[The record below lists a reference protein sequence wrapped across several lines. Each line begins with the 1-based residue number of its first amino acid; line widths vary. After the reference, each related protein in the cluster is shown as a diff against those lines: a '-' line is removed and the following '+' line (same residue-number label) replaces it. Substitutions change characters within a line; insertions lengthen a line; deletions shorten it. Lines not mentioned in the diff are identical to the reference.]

1 MESDSYLKSMQYKVI
16 VDFHF
21 SWQLSFHL
29 QEMAMNNNCVGW
41 VQNTKRGTVIGQL
54 QGPPESVKTLKD
66 WLKKTGSPKSRIVR
80 CVFKNEIEIKK
91 LEHSEFLVI
100 K

>member
-1 MESDSYLKSMQYKVI
+1 
-16 VDFHF
+16 
-21 SWQLSFHL
+21 
-29 QEMAMNNNCVGW
+29 MAMNNNCVGW